1 MIEDLSAQIARLP
14 ADDFWIW
21 AIILSAATLGGFYFG
36 FRALYRARII
46 EDTPTARIRS
56 AHQGYVELEGNA
68 ELMEGIPIVSPLS
81 NTECCWWRYQI
92 HKKNH
97 KGNWVLEEKKTSTEL
112 FLLRDDTGA
121 CIIDPEG
128 AEVSPKQKEVW
139 YGSRQPGASNQIG
152 GNFLASRRYTEEY
165 IYSGNHLYAIG
176 LFKSLDDMDHR
187 RARSEIAREL
197 LKEWKQQPEKMQ
209 LFDRN
214 GDGDIDP
221 HEWEAAR
228 RTAATQAERE
238 YREEQENLIPH
249 MLTKPDNRRH
259 PYLISPRPQFDL
271 VKRYRWIAAG
281 SITGF
286 FIAGALV
293 TLMLTARLM
302 A

>member
-1 MIEDLSAQIARLP
+1 VIASLSDFFANLP

-21 AIILSAATLGGFYFG
+21 AVVLSGATLGGFYSG
-36 FRALYRARII
+36 FRYLYRVRII

-92 HKKNH
+92 HKKDH
-97 KGNWVLEEKKTSTEL
+97 KGNWELEEKKTSTEL
-112 FLLRDDTGA
+112 FLLRDDTGV

-139 YGSRQPGASNQIG
+139 YGSPQPGASSQIG

-165 IYSGNHLYAIG
+165 IYDGNHLYAIG
-176 LFKSLDDMDHR
+176 LFKSLDDMDHQ

-197 LKEWKQQPEKMQ
+197 LREWKQQPEKMQ

-214 GDGDIDP
+214 GDGDINSR
-221 HEWEAAR
+221 EWEAAR
-228 RTAATQAERE
+228 RTANTQAERE
-238 YREEQENLIPH
+238 YREEQERLIPH
-249 MLTKPDNRRH
+249 MLSKPDSRRH
-259 PYLISPRPQFDL
+259 PFLISPRPQFDL
-271 VKRYRWIAAG
+271 VKRYRWIAG
-281 SITGF
+281 FSIAGF
-286 FIAGALV
+286 FVAGALA
-293 TLMLTARLM
+293 TLMLTARLFS
-302 A
+302 

>member
-1 MIEDLSAQIARLP
+1 MVNQLSQMSPPGFWTLAGVLSALSLLALVFAFRHLQRARL
-14 ADDFWIW
+14 
-21 AIILSAATLGGFYFG
+21 
-36 FRALYRARII
+36 I
-46 EDTPTARIRS
+46 EDTPTSRIRS

-97 KGNWVLEEKKTSTEL
+97 KGDWVLDEEETSTEL
-112 FLLRDDTGA
+112 FLLRDATGT

-139 YGSRQPGASNQIG
+139 YGSRVPGTSNQIG

-176 LFKSLDDMDHR
+176 LFKSLDDMDHQ

-228 RTAATQAERE
+228 RTANTQAERE

-249 MLTKPDNRRH
+249 MLIKPDSRRH

-281 SITGF
+281 SIAIF
-286 FIAGALV
+286 FIAGAV
-293 TLMLTARLM
+293 ATLMLTARLFI
-302 A
+302 